1 MSGSSGMSL
10 PQERPHA
17 VTKPP
22 SPTRARH
29 QLQRSITEFTAP
41 VRLGKHHH
49 HHRHNH
55 HTPHASHHH
64 SSHASSRHKRYSV
77 RDDRNMSVPQSAAPV
92 LQLPRASLD
101 VPRSEGVTPG
111 NISPTPSPRASLF
124 SIPPGNEIAGG
135 LSVLAPGESR
145 EEAMRREKERA
156 EARTAGLQKSFVDL
170 TAFSTSTTSRLDET
184 YYHVLEKLTS
194 LRKTIVALKELASAS
209 ASTSDGF
216 VKESQSALSEAQAQL
231 DAFGQFDEQEKRV
244 HALQDRV
251 QGGRERIE
259 ALSTRV
265 DVVRH
270 KVERW
275 ERADR
280 EWQERTRR
288 RLKTIWGVV
297 LGLALVLLLLYIGA
311 MAYGADIE
319 DVAGDL
325 REEAM
330 MAKSRLE
337 SGGEGLLAAAQGDER
352 IMALDFNS
360 VPGAAEVRNEALR
373 ALDEL

>member
-10 PQERPHA
+10 PQERPPIGS
-17 VTKPP
+17 KPP

-49 HHRHNH
+49 HNRHNH
-55 HTPHASHHH
+55 HMTHTSHHH
-64 SSHASSRHKRYSV
+64 GSHVSSRHKKYSI

-92 LQLPRASLD
+92 LQVPRASLD
-101 VPRSEGVTPG
+101 VPRPEGVTPG
-111 NISPTPSPRASLF
+111 NISPTPSPRG
-124 SIPPGNEIAGG
+124 SIYFNPAGNEIAGG

-145 EEAMRREKERA
+145 EEALRREKERA
-156 EARTAGLQKSFVDL
+156 EVRTAGLMKSFVDL

-184 YYHVLEKLTS
+184 YYHVLEKLTT
-194 LRKTIVALKELASAS
+194 LRKTIAALKELASAS

-231 DAFGQFDEQEKRV
+231 DAFGRFNEQEKRV

-265 DVVRH
+265 DVVRR

-288 RLKTIWGVV
+288 RLKTVWGVV
-297 LGLALVLLLLYIGA
+297 LGLALVLLVLYVGA
-311 MAYGADIE
+311 MSYEADMG
-319 DVAGDL
+319 DAAGDL
-325 REEAM
+325 KEDAM
-330 MAKSRLE
+330 MAKARLE
-337 SGGEGLLAAAQGDER
+337 SGGEGILGAAHGGER
-352 IMALDFNS
+352 VVAPGISSD
-360 VPGAAEVRNEALR
+360 GAAEVLDEALR